1 MLYFLSCRY
10 RETARRISKSI
21 KLLPRQPFKEAADWV
36 EYTQAQGGL
45 EFLRPRALDM
55 SFYQLY
61 NLDIL
66 LLVFSVLS
74 VILYIAYIFLKV
86 VVKRLFKSSKKQK
99 TN

>member
-1 MLYFLSCRY
+1 MLHLLSCRY
-10 RETARRISKSI
+10 RETARRISKAI
-21 KLLPRQPFKEAADWV
+21 KLLPRPPVKEAADWV

-45 EFLRPRALDM
+45 EFLRPRGLDM

-74 VILYIAYIFLKV
+74 VIVYITYIFLKAII
-86 VVKRLFKSSKKQK
+86 KRLFKSSKKQK
-99 TN
+99 TK